1 MDYYSAELPSI
12 FFLGLFS
19 ITPGAQ
25 TLLLLVSV
33 FLFMIAFL
41 MSGSEV
47 AFFTLTSK
55 EVNILKTHKNP
66 SFRRI
71 VNLLEHPRTLQA
83 SMRIANNFSK
93 IALILIFNM
102 LLDTWALDLLN
113 LAFVWKFLI
122 KIASITFLIV
132 LFADMLPR
140 IWATHHKVWFA
151 STSSLVVEVLNSL
164 LIRISRR
171 LVGFGERIE
180 KSLTS
185 TDEYEEQNMID
196 YDIDLLSE
204 QDANSD
210 EKRILKGI
218 RKFGDTNVKQ
228 VMRSRLDVSGI
239 EISANFHEVLNKA
252 GELRYS
258 RLPVFSRNLDD
269 IKGVLHTKDLIP
281 HLSASMDFDWHE
293 LIRKPFFV
301 HEQKLI
307 DDLLQDF
314 RNKRIHFA
322 VVVDEFGGTS
332 GIVTLEDIIE
342 EIIGDIKDEF
352 DDEESANRKIDD
364 FNFIFE
370 GKTMIHDACL
380 AMALPVETFDGVRGD
395 SDSLAGLLLEIAGE
409 FPQVNENLVKGDFTF
424 IPLEISKN
432 RIDKI
437 KVVIRPSRLQ
447 D

>member
-1 MDYYSAELPSI
+1 MDIHSAEPLLG

-25 TLLLLVSV
+25 TLLILVAV

-55 EVNILKTHKNP
+55 EINILKTHKNP

-71 VNLLEHPRTLQA
+71 VNLLENPRTLQA
-83 SMRIANNFSK
+83 SMRIANIFSK
-93 IALILIFNM
+93 IALVLIFNM
-102 LLDTWALDLLN
+102 LLDTWVLDLLA
-113 LAFVWKFLI
+113 LDFVWKFLI
-122 KIASITFLIV
+122 KIAAITLLIV

-140 IWATHHKVWFA
+140 IWANHHKVWFA
-151 STSSLVVEVLNSL
+151 STSSLVVEVFNSL
-164 LIRISRR
+164 LLRISRR
-171 LVGFGERIE
+171 LVGFSERIE
-180 KSLTS
+180 KSLS
-185 TDEYEEQNMID
+185 RGDEHEEQNMID

-204 QDANSD
+204 QEANSD

-218 RKFGDTNVKQ
+218 SKFGDTNVKQ
-228 VMRSRLDVSGI
+228 VMKTRLDVSGI
-239 EISANFHEVLNKA
+239 DVSTGFHDLVRKVA
-252 GELRYS
+252 ELRYS
-258 RLPVFSRNLDD
+258 RLPVFNRNLDD
-269 IKGVLHTKDLIP
+269 IKGVLHTKDLLP
-281 HLSASMDFDWHE
+281 HLHESADFDWQI

-314 RNKRIHFA
+314 RNKHIHFA

-380 AMALPVETFDGVRGD
+380 AMDLSPETFDAVRGD

-409 FPQVNENLVKGDFTF
+409 FPQVNEKLVTGDFTF
-424 IPLEISKN
+424 IPTEISKN

-437 KVVIRPSRLQ
+437 KVVIQPSRLQ
-447 D
+447 G